1 MIRNSYTIIR
11 LFPIILLTFLLFLLN
26 GCASFGNPRAKLI
39 LQEKNLVAFEMAE
52 EEIPRIFS
60 KIDVIPKFST
70 CKNFSN
76 RDLQYL
82 FRSLRDENP
91 SLFGRKDRPV
101 FPTSVALENFNQ
113 KILTAIQNSE
123 RSPEF
128 LFFVW
133 KVDDSLDPYTR
144 IQRTSFYLFCEK
156 DSLSIIIG
164 EWKRDIVFQN
174 QYTWSEWITA
184 SRFTYDNPEKQRLFI
199 IDSFQDRVQF
209 NAERK
214 AGETKV
220 YQDWVNIYR
229 EKVPADKQVPKLTGD
244 SKPTSEESKSKLSER
259 LQTLED
265 LKKKGLIDERE
276 YKEKRKE
283 LLDSL

>member
-1 MIRNSYTIIR
+1 MIS
-11 LFPIILLTFLLFLLN
+11 
-26 GCASFGNPRAKLI
+26 CASLGSPRAKLI
-39 LQEKNLVAFEMAE
+39 LQEKNLVAFEMPE
-52 EEIPRIFS
+52 GEISRIFS
-60 KIDVIPKFST
+60 KVNGIPKLST
-70 CKNFSN
+70 CKNFNN

-101 FPTSVALENFNQ
+101 FPTGIELENFNQ
-113 KILTAIQNSE
+113 KILSAIQNSE
-123 RSPEF
+123 RTPEF

-133 KVDDSLDPYTR
+133 KEDDSLSPYTR

-184 SRFTYDNPEKQRLFI
+184 SHFVYENPEKQRLFI
-199 IDSFQDRVQF
+199 IESFQDRVQF
-209 NAERK
+209 NAERN

-220 YQDWVNIYR
+220 YQDWVNVYR
-229 EKVPADKQVPKLTGD
+229 EKVPIDKQVPIITGE
-244 SKPTSEESKSKLSER
+244 SKPTSEKSNSKLSER